1 MYKSFNQFFTEQTRD
16 GKLVIIYSGRFQPA
30 HKGHA
35 MAFNALVQEY
45 PEADVWV
52 ATSNVVKEDS
62 PFNFQERKFLL
73 EKAGVPGNK
82 IVQVVNTYVAKE
94 ITSKYNEQK
103 DHLIYVVSQK
113 DADRFSYK
121 PKKDGTM
128 PYLRKLEDVKE
139 LLPMKEKGYVKV
151 GKTFPFK
158 ILGKT
163 VTGATQIRDMY
174 KHVSEVERKQIIV
187 DLYGKFDNGIYN
199 LFNKKLK

>member
-1 MYKSFNQFFTEQTRD
+1 MIAFNHFYTEQIRD
-16 GKLVIIYSGRFQPA
+16 GKLVIVYSGRFQPA

-35 MAFNALVQEY
+35 AAYNALVREY

-52 ATSNVVKEDS
+52 ATTNLVKEDS

-73 EKAGVPGNK
+73 EKAGVPADK
-82 IVQVVNTYVAKE
+82 IVQVVSTYVAKE
-94 ITSKYNEQK
+94 ITKNYNENK

-128 PYLRKLEDVKE
+128 PYLQKLEDADR
-139 LLPMKEKGYVKV
+139 LLPMSEKGYIKV

-158 ILGKT
+158 VLGKT
-163 VTGATQIRDMY
+163 ITGATQIRDMY
-174 KHVSEVERKQIIV
+174 RHVSEPERKQIIV
-187 DLYGKFDNGIYN
+187 DLYGKFDQSIYN

>member
-1 MYKSFNQFFTEQTRD
+1 MYKSFSNFFTEQTRD

-35 MAFNALVQEY
+35 MAYNALVQEY

-174 KHVSEVERKQIIV
+174 KYVSEAERKQIIV
-187 DLYGKFDNGIYN
+187 DLYGKFDDGIYN

>member
-1 MYKSFNQFFTEQTRD
+1 MIAFNHFFTEQIRD

-35 MAFNALVQEY
+35 AAYNALVDEY

-52 ATSNVVKEDS
+52 ATSNVVKEES

-73 EKAGVPGNK
+73 EKAGVPGDR
-82 IVQVVNTYVAKE
+82 IVQVVSTYVAKE
-94 ITSKYNEQK
+94 ITKNYNENK

-128 PYLRKLEDVKE
+128 PYLQKLEDADH
-139 LLPMKEKGYVKV
+139 LLPMSEKGYIKV

-158 ILGKT
+158 VLGKT
-163 VTGATQIRDMY
+163 VISASQIRDMY
-174 KHVSEVERKQIIV
+174 KHASDPERKQIIV
-187 DLYGKFDNGIYN
+187 DLYGEFDQSIYN